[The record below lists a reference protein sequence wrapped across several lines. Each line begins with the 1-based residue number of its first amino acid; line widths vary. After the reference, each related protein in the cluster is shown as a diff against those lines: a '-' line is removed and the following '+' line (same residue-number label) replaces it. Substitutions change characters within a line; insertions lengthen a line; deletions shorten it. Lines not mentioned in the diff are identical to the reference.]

1 MNEWREDNFL
11 ERLTHNS
18 REHAGPGSC
27 PETEILCSTAGSES
41 NGPISAKLLKH
52 IEHCEM
58 CSNLWHRLALFD
70 QPESLGLDSEAIE
83 VERRLDSWLK
93 GFLVAQPG
101 TIQAQPD
108 VSAPKLLSYPLKGR
122 RLWKMEWALAAAAI
136 AVIAVG
142 VGHFRRPITA
152 QTPAPMTAQTTA
164 EGQSLA
170 RANSQ
175 APFEKHSATEQNP
188 QEGGR
193 ENARASRPSKV
204 VSPRKITAPAPVPN
218 SSPTIPSSPV
228 ALAPSQSL
236 SDGATITARTAP
248 PASNSASPA
257 YRGSGFARN
266 GVRINAA
273 SPRAGVPPTVQLPA
287 GTRIWLT
294 LDSVASDPDGR
305 FQFRAVLL
313 LPVAASGTLLLDK
326 GVQVLGSGRTIQ
338 NETSIQITELATN
351 GQRYILSPA
360 SSGVSKIPGSG
371 KAVRFESGQVL
382 EMWVDSAS
390 TFAAAGGSSASPPN

>member
-18 REHAGPGSC
+18 REHACPGFC
-27 PETEILCSTAGSES
+27 REIEILCSTAGSES
-41 NGPISAKLLKH
+41 NGPISAKLRKH

-93 GFLVAQPG
+93 GFLAAQPG
-101 TIQAQPD
+101 TIQAPPD
-108 VSAPKLLSYPLKGR
+108 VSAPKLLAYPLKGR

-142 VGHFRRPITA
+142 IVYFRRSITA
-152 QTPAPMTAQTTA
+152 QTPVQMTAQTNA

-170 RANSQ
+170 Q
-175 APFEKHSATEQNP
+175 AHSPAAFEKHSATEQHP
-188 QEGGR
+188 LEGGR
-193 ENARASRPSKV
+193 ENARGSRPSKV
-204 VSPRKITAPAPVPN
+204 VSSPKIATPAPIPN
-218 SSPTIPSSPV
+218 SSPTIPPSPV
-228 ALAPSQSL
+228 APAPSQSL

-257 YRGSGFARN
+257 YRSSGFARN
-266 GVRINAA
+266 GVRINAT
-273 SPRAGVPPTVQLPA
+273 SPRPTVPPTVQLPA

-294 LDSVASDPDGR
+294 LDSVASDPDGH

-313 LPVAASGTLLLDK
+313 LPVTASGTLLLDK
-326 GVQVLGSGRTIQ
+326 GAQVMGSGQTIQ
-338 NETSIQITELATN
+338 DRTSIQITELVTS
-351 GQRYILSPA
+351 GQRYKLSPA

-371 KAVRFESGQVL
+371 KAVRFENGQVL
-382 EMWVDSAS
+382 EMWLDSVS
-390 TFAAAGGSSASPPN
+390 TFEAVVDSSASPQK